1 MYKYHAIVVKTHTV
15 CLLQLCA
22 TLDPV
27 WSQNNAVYICKR
39 IKVLQK
45 KMKVLRKINVLSVN
59 KNKELQKKMKYCKKK
74 ISFANKNKELQN
86 INETEQKQ

>member
-45 KMKVLRKINVLSVN
+45 KMK
-59 KNKELQKKMKYCKKK
+59 YCKKK